1 MFQFLMNRLF
11 VALLVTV
18 TVSIIAFSLLRISG
32 DLAAELAGDDA
43 TEEEIA
49 QVAKAYG
56 LDRPFH
62 IQYLDWASSALQGD
76 LGQSIF
82 SNEPVFEIMTGA
94 VPTTAKLAVWSLF
107 FAVLISIPL
116 GVLAASRPNTGVDR
130 AALTVAVFGQ
140 ATPNFWLA
148 LILILVF
155 GVQLRWTPISG
166 QETWQHFILP
176 VTTIA
181 LSTLPQKM
189 RLMRSGMIEVLESDF
204 IRTARA
210 KGMSPASVFYKH
222 ALRNAILPVVSI
234 TMVNFGFLLGGTVV
248 VETIFALNGL
258 GFEAFQAI
266 TRLDFPV
273 VQSVVL
279 FVSVIYIVLTLA
291 SDLINAQLDPRI
303 RLS

>member
-1 MFQFLMNRLF
+1 MFQFMMNRIF
-11 VALLVTV
+11 VALLVTM
-18 TVSIIAFSLLRISG
+18 TVSVIAFSLLRISG

-62 IQYLDWASSALQGD
+62 IQYLDWAAGALQGD
-76 LGQSIF
+76 LGESIF

-94 VPTTAKLAVWSLF
+94 LPVTVKLAVVSLVL
-107 FAVLISIPL
+107 AVLISIPL
-116 GVLAASRPNTGVDR
+116 GVLAASRPNTWVDR
-130 AALTVAVFGQ
+130 MALTLAVFGQ
-140 ATPNFWLA
+140 ATPNFWLG

-155 GVQLRWTPISG
+155 GVKLRWTPISG
-166 QETWQHFILP
+166 QDTWQHFILP
-176 VTTIA
+176 VTTVTLA
-181 LSTLPQKM
+181 TLPQKM
-189 RLMRSGMIEVLESDF
+189 RLMRSGMIEVLEADY

-210 KGMSPASVFYKH
+210 KGLSPASVFYKH

-234 TMVNFGFLLGGTVV
+234 TMVNFGFLLGGTVI

-279 FVSVIYIVLTLA
+279 FIACIYILLTLA